1 MQGLIM
7 AAGKGS
13 RIYCLTDGEPKSFL
27 PIHGE
32 KLIERNV
39 RMLKER
45 GITAITI
52 VVGYRDDAFYDLFG
66 NRTDVDIH
74 FVYNPF
80 FPLANVI
87 SSYWMAREAV
97 HDDFVYMHADTICE
111 DSLFDRLLAHPGDI
125 VLPVDTKPCDE
136 EAMKVQVVDGKVVRI
151 TKKMPVSDAV
161 GEFIGIAR
169 FSKAT
174 VPALAQAADE
184 VLHEQRFDEYFEA
197 AIQRVLDRRLF
208 DAEMLDT
215 QGARWQEVDFE
226 EDYKRAKK
234 LFEDG
239 NLA

>member
-45 GITAITI
+45 GITDITI

-80 FPLANVI
+80 FPLAK
-87 SSYWMAREAV
+87 
-97 HDDFVYMHADTICE
+97 
-111 DSLFDRLLAHPGDI
+111 
-125 VLPVDTKPCDE
+125 VDAAAFGWCWYPCY
-136 EAMKVQVVDGKVVRI
+136 Q
-151 TKKMPVSDAV
+151 
-161 GEFIGIAR
+161 
-169 FSKAT
+169 
-174 VPALAQAADE
+174 
-184 VLHEQRFDEYFEA
+184 
-197 AIQRVLDRRLF
+197 
-208 DAEMLDT
+208 
-215 QGARWQEVDFE
+215 
-226 EDYKRAKK
+226 
-234 LFEDG
+234 
-239 NLA
+239 